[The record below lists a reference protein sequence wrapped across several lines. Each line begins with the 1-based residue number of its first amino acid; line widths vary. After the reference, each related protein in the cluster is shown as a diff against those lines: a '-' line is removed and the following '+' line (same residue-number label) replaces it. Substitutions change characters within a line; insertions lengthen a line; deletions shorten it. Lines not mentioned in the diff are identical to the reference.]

1 MTAIKTHP
9 VEDVAREV
17 HRLTVDCGMPFADF
31 RETYERAV
39 PPLDLARYERLRHSG
54 AGWDAV
60 LRAAAENAPHGFMIF
75 WSLDNTAIMQASGDR
90 WHSVQYLMG
99 NHTIAQRMFH
109 HDPGVL
115 LYAPLRTTIYEDA
128 GGVTRFSFDQPSA
141 QFASFGDPEIAAVGV
156 ELDRKVAALLEHLGV
171 PVPERLVSAGS
182 PTR

>member
-1 MTAIKTHP
+1 MTAIQTNP
-9 VEDVAREV
+9 VQDVAREV
-17 HRLTVDCGMPFADF
+17 HRLTVDTGMPFAAF
-31 RETYERAV
+31 REEYERAV
-39 PPLDLARYERLRHSG
+39 PPLDMAEYERLRLSG
-54 AGWDAV
+54 ADWDAV
-60 LRAAAENAPHGFMIF
+60 LRTAAENAPHGFMIF
-75 WSLDNTAIMQASGDR
+75 WSLDNTAIMHGSGDR

-156 ELDRKVAALLEHLGV
+156 ELDRKVAALLAHLGV
-171 PVPERLVSAGS
+171 PVPERLVAAGTG
-182 PTR
+182 TR